1 MIAHLGT
8 VELRSINAATSLSL
22 QVGFDYASH
31 DKPLGKPTQQRLG
44 GKLDTW
50 RLSFSL
56 RYQFCEPQ
64 ESLDALKQM
73 VEDGQPVPLVFNNSD
88 YQGNVTVNDLDINYK
103 DSAPDGTPLV
113 IEGTL
118 SLTEYV
124 GAIDAPIK
132 RPAVRKQA
140 QNQTPIQATSKGS
153 FQDTGTRPDNRNNP
167 FNQRMQALSDQFR
180 DLKASANT
188 TIDKARA
195 LQQQTRKLIIRR

>member
-8 VELRSINAATSLSL
+8 VELRSIYAVTSLSL

-44 GKLDTW
+44 SKLDTW

-56 RYQFCEPQ
+56 RYQFCTPDA
-64 ESLDALKQM
+64 SLDKLRKM
-73 VEDGQPVPLVFNNSD
+73 VEDGEPVPLVFNNSD
-88 YQGNVTVNDLDINYK
+88 YQGHVLVNDLDVNYK
-103 DSAPDGTPLV
+103 DSNPDGTPLV

-132 RPAVRKQA
+132 RPAVRKT
-140 QNQTPIQATSKGS
+140 QNQTPIQALLSGS
-153 FQDTGTRPDNRNNP
+153 FLDIGERADNP
-167 FNQRMQALSDQFR
+167 FSQRMQALSDQFH

-195 LQQQTRKLIIRR
+195 LQQQTRELIIRR